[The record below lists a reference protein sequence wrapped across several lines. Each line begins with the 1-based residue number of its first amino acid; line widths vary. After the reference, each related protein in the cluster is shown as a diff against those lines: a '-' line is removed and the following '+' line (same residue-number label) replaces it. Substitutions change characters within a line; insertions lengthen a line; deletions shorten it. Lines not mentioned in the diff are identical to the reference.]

1 MTPPD
6 PSSPPHLAPGAAAL
20 LDLSDDMRI
29 RAIRTERWV
38 GFARARRV
46 LEILQALRD
55 HPPSIRLTYWA
66 GSWTSHPHGFLQR
79 LFVSLNLRNGKSV
92 IALVVRAAA
101 SGHRDDSAA
110 LAARSTSLQTAR
122 GSGSRTNR

>member
-29 RAIRTERWV
+29 RAIRTERFV

-46 LEILQALRD
+46 LEILQALGD
-55 HPPSIRLTYWA
+55 PPPSTRPPGLATFAHSEGGNCFARRCIEGRA
-66 GSWTSHPHGFLQR
+66 PGRRANPAEPAAR
-79 LFVSLNLRNGKSV
+79 DR
-92 IALVVRAAA
+92 IASRAAFAERPA
-101 SGHRDDSAA
+101 SPAFERAFG
-110 LAARSTSLQTAR
+110 AR
-122 GSGSRTNR
+122 